1 MKQTNN
7 LKLPYDETVQCVQC
21 GYCLPACP
29 TYLTMER
36 ETHSPRGRINLVKM
50 AAEGQLSLDE
60 LEKPLDL
67 CLGCRACETA
77 CPSGVEYGKI
87 LEGARE
93 VLAEHKVSRTSKPL
107 RFVQNLMFQNVFPD
121 TKKLR
126 AVADL
131 IWMYQSSGL
140 QAVTHKG
147 KLTRILPENL
157 WAFEEVLPEV
167 SSPAERRKRP
177 AVFHSRIGT
186 APQFKVAFFTGCIMD
201 AIFEKINR
209 LSMELLALAGCQV
222 IVIPEQ
228 TCCGALHAHAGRRDD
243 TVMLAKRNIE
253 AFERLDVDFIV
264 NNAGGCGAQLV
275 EYYHLFHDD
284 PEWEKRAKAFV
295 AKTRDIS
302 QVLAQCEL
310 PLTKAI
316 PAVITYQRSCH
327 MTNVQKVIREPVEL
341 IRQIPGL
348 TYREMANPTMC
359 CGSAGIYNIV
369 NYEESMD
376 VLDIKMETVKE
387 TQASIIVTTNPGCL
401 LQMKLG
407 VQREGLSGETRAV
420 HLVELLA
427 EACDFGHEGRGPWK
441 SDLKS

>member
-1 MKQTNN
+1 MDHAHTHN
-7 LKLPYDETVQCVQC
+7 LPYDETFKCVQC

-60 LEKPLDL
+60 LEQPLDL

-93 VLAEHKVSRTSKPL
+93 VLAEHKESRASKPL
-107 RFVQNLMFQNVFPD
+107 RFVQNLMFQDVFPD
-121 TKKLR
+121 SKKLR
-126 AVADL
+126 AAADA
-131 IWMYQSSGL
+131 IWLYQKSGL
-140 QAVTHKG
+140 QGVAHKG
-147 KLTRILPENL
+147 GLNRILPENL
-157 WAFEEVLPEV
+157 RAFEEVLPEA

-177 AVFHSRIGT
+177 DVFHPPAGVTPRLT
-186 APQFKVAFFTGCIMD
+186 VAFFTGCVMD

-209 LSMELLALAGCQV
+209 LSMELLALAGCEV
-222 IVIPEQ
+222 VVIPQQ

-243 TVMLAKRNIE
+243 TIAMAKRNIE
-253 AFERLDVDFIV
+253 AFEKLEVDFIV

-275 EYYHLFHDD
+275 EYHHLFHGDA
-284 PEWEKRAKAFV
+284 EWEERAKAFV

-302 QVLAQCEL
+302 QVLGQCEL
-310 PLTKAI
+310 PLHKPVQAI
-316 PAVITYQRSCH
+316 VTYQRSCH
-327 MTNVQKVIREPVEL
+327 MTNVQKVTKEPAEL
-341 IRQIPGL
+341 IRNIPGV
-348 TYREMANPTMC
+348 TFREMANPHMC
-359 CGSAGIYNIV
+359 CGSAGIYNV
-369 NYEESMD
+369 VHYEESMA
-376 VLDIKMETVKE
+376 VLDAKMETVNA
-387 TQASIIVTTNPGCL
+387 TQADVIVTTNPGCL

-407 VQREGLSGETRAV
+407 VQREGKTGVMRAV

-427 EACDFGHEGRGPWK
+427 EACG
-441 SDLKS
+441 LAV

>member
-1 MKQTNN
+1 MGNAQNRN
-7 LKLPYDETVQCVQC
+7 LPYDETFQCVQC

-50 AAEGQLSLDE
+50 AAEGQISLDE
-60 LEKPLDL
+60 LEQPLDL

-93 VLAEHKVSRTSKPL
+93 VLAEHKESRTSQPL
-107 RFVQNLMFQNVFPD
+107 RFAQNLLFQNVFPD
-121 TKKLR
+121 SKKLR
-126 AVADL
+126 AAADA
-131 IWMYQSSGL
+131 IWLYQKSGL
-140 QAVTHKG
+140 QGVAHKG

-157 WAFEEVLPEV
+157 RAFEEVLPEV

-177 AVFHSRIGT
+177 AVFHPPAGE
-186 APQFKVAFFTGCIMD
+186 APRFTVAFFTGCVMD

-209 LSMELLALAGCQV
+209 LSMELLALAGCEV
-222 IVIPEQ
+222 VVIPEQ

-243 TVMLAKRNIE
+243 TIAMAKRNIE
-253 AFERLDVDFIV
+253 AFEKLDVDYIV

-275 EYYHLFHDD
+275 EYHHLFHGDA
-284 PEWEKRAKAFV
+284 EWEERAKAFV

-310 PLTKAI
+310 PLHKPV
-316 PAVITYQRSCH
+316 PAVVTYQRSCH
-327 MTNVQKVIREPVEL
+327 MTNVQKVTKEPVDL
-341 IRQIPGL
+341 IKQIPGV
-348 TYREMANPTMC
+348 TFREMANPNMC
-359 CGSAGIYNIV
+359 CGSAGIYNVIHF
-369 NYEESMD
+369 EESMA
-376 VLDIKMETVKE
+376 VLDVKMKTVNE

-407 VQREGLSGETRAV
+407 VQRAGKAGEMRAV
-420 HLVELLA
+420 HLIELLA
-427 EACDFGHEGRGPWK
+427 EACG
-441 SDLKS
+441 LAV